1 MFKVQVK
8 LGSLNNGLKCRKS
21 VFMRV
26 SGICFIE
33 WLWFGSICGESNSK
47 IKEQIMKKIIILRG
61 NSGSGKTTVARA
73 LQKKF
78 GYNTM
83 MISQD
88 EIRRNILWVK
98 DGVDTKAL
106 PLMIELMKYGYEHCD
121 VVILEGIMYDE
132 WYSPLFKTA
141 NELYGMDIYAY
152 YFDIPFEETVR
163 RHNTRDK
170 KQEFGEEDMR
180 RWWREKDFSSVF
192 NEKIITSDID
202 ADSIVEMIYI
212 DSANEG

>member
-1 MFKVQVK
+1 MRRWYGKVP
-8 LGSLNNGLKCRKS
+8 SSFDREANGCC
-21 VFMRV
+21 V
-26 SGICFIE
+26 
-33 WLWFGSICGESNSK
+33 
-47 IKEQIMKKIIILRG
+47 IMKCMKKGLFITFEG
-61 NSGSGKTTVARA
+61 PDGSGKTTVARA

-202 ADSIVEMIYI
+202 ADSIVEMIYM

>member
-1 MFKVQVK
+1 
-8 LGSLNNGLKCRKS
+8 
-21 VFMRV
+21 
-26 SGICFIE
+26 
-33 WLWFGSICGESNSK
+33 
-47 IKEQIMKKIIILRG
+47 MKKIIILRG

-132 WYSPLFKTA
+132 WYSPFFKTA

-170 KQEFGEEDMR
+170 NRNLVKKICVDGGEKRIFHQFLM
-180 RWWREKDFSSVF
+180 KKLLHLILMQTVLL
-192 NEKIITSDID
+192 K
-202 ADSIVEMIYI
+202 
-212 DSANEG
+212 

>member
-1 MFKVQVK
+1 
-8 LGSLNNGLKCRKS
+8 
-21 VFMRV
+21 
-26 SGICFIE
+26 
-33 WLWFGSICGESNSK
+33 
-47 IKEQIMKKIIILRG
+47 MKKIIILRG

-152 YFDIPFEETVR
+152 YFDIPLKRRSGGIIQEIKNRNLVKKICVDGGEKRIFRQFLMKKLLHLILMQTVLL
-163 RHNTRDK
+163 K
-170 KQEFGEEDMR
+170 
-180 RWWREKDFSSVF
+180 
-192 NEKIITSDID
+192 
-202 ADSIVEMIYI
+202 
-212 DSANEG
+212 

>member
-1 MFKVQVK
+1 MIRMRDICVSFRSERQEKIFGVGRTQVLFDVSLSIK
-8 LGSLNNGLKCRKS
+8 RGSCLGIL
-21 VFMRV
+21 
-26 SGICFIE
+26 
-33 WLWFGSICGESNSK
+33 GE
-47 IKEQIMKKIIILRG
+47 
-61 NSGSGKTTVARA
+61 SGSGKTTVARA

-192 NEKIITSDID
+192 NEKIITPDID
-202 ADSIVEMIYI
+202 ADSIVEMIYM
-212 DSANEG
+212 DSENEG

>member
-1 MFKVQVK
+1 
-8 LGSLNNGLKCRKS
+8 
-21 VFMRV
+21 
-26 SGICFIE
+26 
-33 WLWFGSICGESNSK
+33 
-47 IKEQIMKKIIILRG
+47 MKKIIILRG

-170 KQEFGEEDMR
+170 KQEFGEEECVDGGENRIFHQFLM
-180 RWWREKDFSSVF
+180 KKLLHLILMQTVLL
-192 NEKIITSDID
+192 K
-202 ADSIVEMIYI
+202 
-212 DSANEG
+212 

>member
-1 MFKVQVK
+1 M
-8 LGSLNNGLKCRKS
+8 LLLNKNIERREVDIMIKIEHLTKKYGEGDSCCLALND
-21 VFMRV
+21 V
-26 SGICFIE
+26 SADIQENTFTVITG
-33 WLWFGSICGESNSK
+33 K
-47 IKEQIMKKIIILRG
+47 
-61 NSGSGKTTVARA
+61 SGSGKTTVARA

-88 EIRRNILWVK
+88 EIRRNVLWVK

-106 PLMIELMKYGYEHCD
+106 PLMIELIKYGYEHCD

-132 WYSPLFKTA
+132 WYRPLFKTA
-141 NELYGMDIYAY
+141 NELYGMNVYAY
-152 YFDIPFEETVR
+152 YFDISFEETVR

-170 KQEFGEEDMR
+170 KQEFGEKDMR

-192 NEKIITSDID
+192 NEKIITPDID